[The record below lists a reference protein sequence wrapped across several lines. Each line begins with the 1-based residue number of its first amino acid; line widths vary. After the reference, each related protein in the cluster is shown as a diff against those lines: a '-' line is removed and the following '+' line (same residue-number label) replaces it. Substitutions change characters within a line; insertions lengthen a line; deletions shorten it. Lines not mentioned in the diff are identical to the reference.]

1 MNARETKL
9 AGAWLEE
16 IMLGDKPLK
25 PLSLG
30 RLQKLEL
37 MKNRCFVENSSQ
49 SEIEA
54 MIEVIYVMA
63 HEAPEVVAYSRKT
76 PSERSDVLSDFAIIH
91 EAEIESVIAQVLD
104 AVSRIDA
111 AKMEGTGSGKEMR
124 HA

>member
-9 AGAWLEE
+9 AGAWLGE

-37 MKNRCFVENSSQ
+37 MKNRCFVDNSSQ

-54 MIEVIYVMA
+54 MVEVIYVMA

-76 PSERSDVLSDFAIIH
+76 QSERSDVLSDFAIIH
-91 EAEIESVIAQVLD
+91 EAEIESVIAQVLES
-104 AVSRIDA
+104 VSRIEA
-111 AKMEGTGSGKEMR
+111 AKMEGTSSGKETR
-124 HA
+124 HV

>member
-16 IMLGDKPLK
+16 IMLGEKPLK

-37 MKNRCFVENSSQ
+37 MKNRCFVDNPSQ

-54 MIEVIYVMA
+54 MIEVIYVMV
-63 HEAPEVVAYSRKT
+63 HEATDIVAYSRKT

-111 AKMEGTGSGKEMR
+111 AKMEGTSSGKEMR